1 MKLNRT
7 MLDMKALSILAGL
20 GLSAGL
26 PASDA
31 VWKSAADGD
40 WMTAANWVDG
50 VMPSSTARAC
60 FTNDT
65 AAYTVTL
72 NATDPQTAQGL
83 VISGQVTIA
92 THATRL
98 NVNSPLILDGG
109 GNCRYVDDE
118 CIDNEYIAVPFQNFH
133 LSESYYLSCLYYILI
148 YT

>member
-7 MLDMKALSILAGL
+7 ILDMKALSILAGL
-20 GLSAGL
+20 GLSAAL

-40 WMTAANWVDG
+40 WMTAANWVDD

-72 NATDPQTAQGL
+72 NTAEPQTAQGL
-83 VISGQVTIA
+83 VISGQVEIV
-92 THATRL
+92 RL
-98 NVNSPLILDGG
+98 RDVRMHSPLPYLPPAIRKVLAHVRLRARGNLCGG
-109 GNCRYVDDE
+109 E
-118 CIDNEYIAVPFQNFH
+118 PK
-133 LSESYYLSCLYYILI
+133 
-148 YT
+148 